1 MAQDSH
7 DKAII
12 SCEAYSKGQSMILT
26 LTTTANTLNS
36 PLVSILIRST
46 DRETL
51 QQTLNSVAAQ
61 SYDAIEVWVVAAKAG
76 HQPVPNQIG
85 RFPLHF
91 AFTTESL
98 RRSQAANKA
107 LGLAR
112 GERILFLDDDDW
124 ITPTHVQVLI
134 QALNDNPTYK
144 AAYSQAQAV
153 DASGHDLPE
162 GLIGLPYD
170 RSKLLSGNFIVM
182 HSVLFDVAL
191 REQGCCFDEQLD
203 LFEDWDFWLQVSSHT
218 DFLFVPK
225 PSAIYRIHQS
235 SGVHAQVRFVD
246 TSYQIIYRKWR
257 DLWSAD
263 QMSQIMARNW
273 EHKDLVTNLAQT
285 QSELAAN
292 QNAVNDFRASLSQTQ
307 SELTHSLQELARTQS
322 ELTHGREELVQTQHA
337 KQNVQ
342 NILDTVMQ
350 SRSWRWTQKF
360 RSLGALA
367 RRVRQLVRQQG
378 GVLHALKKT
387 SSVLIEQ
394 GPKGMV
400 SAINRAT
407 EQNFSYADWI
417 AQNEAPAHLYS
428 HFKEKSLGWHHQP
441 LVSVVM
447 PTYNS
452 PLHFL
457 AQAIESV
464 QAQVYPHWELC
475 IADDAST
482 NPEVQA
488 FLKEAAQKDKR
499 ISIVLRSQNGHI
511 SESSNSALEIAKGE
525 WVALLDHDDL
535 LHPMALYELVNTLQ
549 SHPDAQIVFSD
560 EDKID
565 ETGQRFGPYFK
576 TDYNPE
582 LMWAQNMISHLG
594 CYKKSTLDSIG
605 GFRKGFEGSQD
616 YDLALRVIQRS
627 KAEQVVHIPRVLYHW
642 RAIIGSTALAPNE
655 KPYAETASRKA
666 LVEHLAALQI
676 PAGVEPAPEL
686 SYMNRVRPSLQKPD
700 PLISLLIP
708 TKDGI
713 HLLKQCIQSIRQKSS
728 YKLYE
733 ILVVNNNSQ
742 QPESQVYFDLLKSEG
757 IRVLDYPHPFNF
769 SAINNFA
776 AREARGEYL
785 CLMNNDIEV
794 QTSNWME
801 EMLSFAQL
809 DRAGAVGA
817 RLWYPGNLGLQHG
830 GVIVGL
836 GGVAGH
842 AHVGLKKN
850 EKGYFGRPVLHHRCS
865 AVTAACLMIKK
876 STYFVVGGMDEQ
888 IAVAFNDVDF
898 CLRLGDAGYHCVYT
912 PSAELIHHESA
923 TRGDDLSDENRNRFM
938 GEEAFMKSRWGA
950 RLNHDPFFSPNLSF
964 SHTDFRM
971 TPLSRVAPYS
981 ANKA

>member
-1 MAQDSH
+1 
-7 DKAII
+7 
-12 SCEAYSKGQSMILT
+12 MILS
-26 LTTTANTLNS
+26 LPTTANTLNL

-61 SYDAIEVWVVAAKAG
+61 SYDAIEVWVVAATPS
-76 HQPVPNQIG
+76 HQPLPAQIG
-85 RFPLHF
+85 RFRLHF
-91 AFTTESL
+91 VATTGALS
-98 RRSQAANKA
+98 RTQAANKA
-107 LGLAR
+107 LGLAQ
-112 GERILFLDDDDW
+112 GERLLFLDDDDW
-124 ITPTHVQVLI
+124 ITPTHVAVLF
-134 QALNDNPTYK
+134 QALKDNPTYK

-153 DASGHDLPE
+153 DASGQDLQE
-162 GLIGLPYD
+162 ALMGMPYD
-170 RSKLLSGNFIVM
+170 RSMLLSGNFMVM
-182 HSVLFDVAL
+182 HSVLFDAVL
-191 REQGCCFDEQLD
+191 RELGCRFDEQLE
-203 LFEDWDFWLQVSSHT
+203 LFEDWDFWLQVSRHT

-246 TSYQIIYRKWR
+246 ASYQIIYRKWR
-257 DLWSAD
+257 GLWSAE
-263 QMSQIMARNW
+263 QLSQIMARNW
-273 EHKDLVTNLAQT
+273 EHKDHV
-285 QSELAAN
+285 AN
-292 QNAVNDFRASLSQTQ
+292 
-307 SELTHSLQELARTQS
+307 LARTQS
-322 ELTHGREELVQTQHA
+322 ALNATLHKLTLSQAELTLSREELAQTQRA
-337 KQNVQ
+337 KQDLQ
-342 NILDTVMQ
+342 NLLHTVMQ
-350 SRSWRWTQKF
+350 SRSWRWTEKL

-378 GVLHALKKT
+378 GVLHALRKT
-387 SSVLIEQ
+387 TSVLLKQ
-394 GPKGMV
+394 GPQAVV
-400 SAINRAT
+400 SAVHRAAD
-407 EQNFSYADWI
+407 QSFSYAEWI

-428 HFKEKSLGWHHQP
+428 HFKEKSLCWQHQP

-488 FLKEAAQKDKR
+488 FLKEAAQKDTR

-549 SHPDAQIVFSD
+549 SHPEAQIVFSD

-565 ETGQRFGPYFK
+565 EKGQRFGPYFK

-594 CYKKSTLDSIG
+594 CYKKSTLDAIG

-627 KAEQVVHIPRVLYHW
+627 KPHQIVHISRVLYHW

-676 PAGVEPAPEL
+676 PASVEPAPDL
-686 SYMNRVRPSLQKPD
+686 SYMNRVRPLLQKPD

-713 HLLKQCIQSIRQKSS
+713 DLLKQCIQSVQQKSS
-728 YKLYE
+728 YKFYE
-733 ILVVNNNSQ
+733 ILVVNNNSLLA
-742 QPESQVYFDLLKSEG
+742 ESQIYFDQLKREG

-794 QTSNWME
+794 QSSSWME

-809 DRAGAVGA
+809 DHAGAVGA
-817 RLWYPGNLGLQHG
+817 RLWYPGHQGLQHG
-830 GVIVGL
+830 GVIIGL

-850 EKGYFGRPVLHHRCS
+850 EKGYFGRAVLHHRCS

-876 STYFVVGGMDEQ
+876 STYFAVGGMDEQ

-938 GEEAFMKSRWGA
+938 GEEAFMKARWGE

-971 TPLSRVAPYS
+971 APQSRVAPYAAS
-981 ANKA
+981 